1 MLLVSGNTF
10 KGCRS
15 RQPSPQNQ
23 AAAAASAPADDAAN
37 DAGAA
42 FGAIDAN
49 GDGVISR
56 QELREALDRGD
67 VLALYTLARGAVKH
81 LVKHT
86 STRRC

>member
-1 MLLVSGNTF
+1 MLLVSGSTF

-42 FGAIDAN
+42 FRAIDAS
-49 GDGVISR
+49 GDAC
-56 QELREALDRGD
+56 ELRDTRGY
-67 VLALYTLARGAVKH
+67 VRI
-81 LVKHT
+81 
-86 STRRC
+86 RIR